1 VPSGRGHGAD
11 EGCVREVRAGKA
23 VNSQTQERQRDFLI
37 PGRVARHYSQMQSRP
52 RSTVATNRLPVRI
65 FAAAISTAVAACGGG
80 DTSPAVS
87 GTGGLDASGAG
98 GESGRGAGTGA
109 DAGQAESRG
118 GNPGAGGTDGGVS
131 SLPDAP
137 TEASYDVSAEGSGS
151 LDASTDASSLGDVI
165 TQTPDGGAY
174 DRTGWTAT
182 SVPPYPT
189 GQKAQNNDLKYSNA
203 FDGNYQTRWSIGDT
217 TSPAQMVGDQFTFD
231 MGGLHSFRKILF
243 WSGGLN
249 GVNGPDP
256 RDYPGALDA
265 TVSADCTNFD
275 PTPVGSGTEPQPGC
289 GGGTPCNM
297 PFVITLAQPAIARC
311 VRLTLTKRLQ
321 LGGGIWWAMTELFVY
336 P

>member
-1 VPSGRGHGAD
+1 
-11 EGCVREVRAGKA
+11 
-23 VNSQTQERQRDFLI
+23 
-37 PGRVARHYSQMQSRP
+37 M
-52 RSTVATNRLPVRI
+52 
-65 FAAAISTAVAACGGG
+65 AAAVWTAAAACGGG

-87 GTGGLDASGAG
+87 GTGGVDASGGG
-98 GESGRGAGTGA
+98 GESGMGAGTGA
-109 DAGQAESRG
+109 DGGRQGESGG

-131 SLPDAP
+131 SVPDAS
-137 TEASYDVSAEGSGS
+137 TEASYDASAEGSGS

-165 TQTPDGGAY
+165 TETPDGGAY
-174 DRTGWTAT
+174 GRTGWTAT

-231 MGGLHSFRKILF
+231 MGALHSFRKILF

-265 TVSADCTNFD
+265 TVSTDCTNFD